1 MWTWSEQLICG
12 RDNECVI
19 GNVPN
24 GDTNTMAVRGRER
37 DPLPPSTIIKCD
49 HRVVFTYNWPSV
61 VAIATDTLHTY
72 HYHQPVCSSIL
83 LSLTTLHR
91 SIIKRDESVHYQP
104 LPEVYWAHRSLM
116 IMSTYAVCLSLYI
129 APTDGSQFSITVPSG
144 KHYSMMAIIFDN
156 GGRWQRISLP
166 SSHSHCVRWSL

>member
-49 HRVVFTYNWPSV
+49 HRVVFTYSWPSV

-72 HYHQPVCSSIL
+72 HYHQPVCSCIL

-91 SIIKRDESVHYQP
+91 NHQTWWVCYQP
-104 LPEVYWAHRSLM
+104 LVYWAPTSWAMPRRRLWPHNEKE
-116 IMSTYAVCLSLYI
+116 VCLV
-129 APTDGSQFSITVPSG
+129 TRWFFSDTV
-144 KHYSMMAIIFDN
+144 N
-156 GGRWQRISLP
+156 WLP
-166 SSHSHCVRWSL
+166 DTPDT